1 MDGWM
6 DELVSGWM
14 DGLMSRW
21 MDEQWLAGWLGG

>member
-1 MDGWM
+1 MDGSM